1 MNPILIYT
9 IVTVVALGVVSAV
22 ILFFAAQKFKVY
34 EDPRI
39 DQVEA
44 VLPGANCG
52 GCGFAG
58 CRQFA
63 DALVKADDISTFFCP
78 VGGNGTMTDA
88 ANVLGK
94 VAAEKD
100 PMVAVLRCHGTL
112 NNRAKSNNYDGAANC
127 TVAANLYSGDT
138 GCSYGCLGMGE
149 CVEVC
154 HFDALHMDPET
165 GLPVV
170 NQDNCTACNAC
181 VEICPKNL
189 FELRKKGKKDRRI
202 YVACMNEDKGGV
214 AKKACDV
221 ACIGCT
227 KCEKVCGHDAIK
239 IVNFLAYIDYNK
251 CTLCRKCV
259 EVCPTEAIHEV
270 NFPPKKVK
278 VIAPVNLVMDTK
290 EAENASGVDLGQMAQ
305 TRKDESTEKPETEV

>member
-1 MNPILIYT
+1 
-9 IVTVVALGVVSAV
+9 
-22 ILFFAAQKFKVY
+22 
-34 EDPRI
+34 
-39 DQVEA
+39 
-44 VLPGANCG
+44 
-52 GCGFAG
+52 
-58 CRQFA
+58 
-63 DALVKADDISTFFCP
+63 
-78 VGGNGTMTDA
+78 
-88 ANVLGK
+88 
-94 VAAEKD
+94 
-100 PMVAVLRCHGTL
+100 
-112 NNRAKSNNYDGAANC
+112 
-127 TVAANLYSGDT
+127 
-138 GCSYGCLGMGE
+138 MGE